1 MYYNCLYKINAYFD
15 RRSYIMNGIVLL
27 SDSILLN
34 AYHQAIQLKLD
45 REFIELLMAEINRRN
60 IHVQT

>member
-1 MYYNCLYKINAYFD
+1 
-15 RRSYIMNGIVLL
+15 MNGIVLL